1 MISSF
6 EPPDTLRAHA
16 APAGTPCTTHA
27 EGHRHEARN
36 AHRPRLHLPTEA
48 HGELQA
54 LRDHLHLLA
63 QLSIPE
69 HQHPD
74 SLVLPR
80 TGLAHCF
87 THLADIDRIVAA
99 VTA

>member
-1 MISSF
+1 MTYG
-6 EPPDTLRAHA
+6 TLTD
-16 APAGTPCTTHA
+16 PGY
-27 EGHRHEARN
+27 
-36 AHRPRLHLPTEA
+36 HLPTDA
-48 HGELQA
+48 HAELQA

-69 HQHPD
+69 HEHPD

-87 THLADIDRIVAA
+87 THLADTADRIVAA
-99 VTA
+99 VTS

>member
-1 MISSF
+1 MK
-6 EPPDTLRAHA
+6 H
-16 APAGTPCTTHA
+16 GTPTHP
-27 EGHRHEARN
+27 GY
-36 AHRPRLHLPTEA
+36 HLPTEA
-48 HGELQA
+48 HAELQA

-69 HQHPD
+69 TEHPD
-74 SLVLPR
+74 DLILRR

-87 THLADIDRIVAA
+87 THLAETADRIVAA